1 MKIIEREGDAYTIL
15 DLVTRRPETVHISR
29 IFPFIYDST
38 RVDPENFAHRDRE
51 EFEVERILDDT
62 IDVSLSTRHWQ
73 FQVLWKGYDMKH
85 LGYLGIHL
93 KM

>member
-1 MKIIEREGDAYTIL
+1 MKVIEREGGAYTIL

-38 RVDPENFAHRDRE
+38 RVDPENIALRDRE

-73 FQVLWKGYDMKH
+73 FQVLWKGYD
-85 LGYLGIHL
+85 ISEASWVS
-93 KM
+93 